1 MGLSWLPFAFYV
13 VSSIAL
19 SWIGPDSL
27 LSWRAWITS
36 CLGHFA
42 AVAVLV
48 LSLHRRAWS
57 TASGLCPAGRS
68 AVHIPIE
75 TVMCLTASAHT
86 HTYTHLCKTPLTFGC
101 CSIAQSCLT
110 LWDPMNSST
119 SGLPVLQYLPEFA
132 QTHVHRVG
140 DAIQPS
146 LPLSSPSSPALSLP
160 QHQGFSQWVCSSHQV
175 AKVLELQLQHQSFK
189 WIFTVDFL

>member
-1 MGLSWLPFAFYV
+1 MGLSSLPFAFYV
-13 VSSIAL
+13 VSSIVP

-36 CLGHFA
+36 RLGHFA
-42 AVAVLV
+42 AVVVLV
-48 LSLHRRAWS
+48 LPLLRCARS
-57 TASGLCPAGRS
+57 TARGLCPAGRS

-75 TVMCLTASAHT
+75 TVMCLTASARAHT
-86 HTYTHLCKTPLTFGC
+86 HTHLCKTPLTFGC
-101 CSIAQSCLT
+101 CSVAQSCLT
-110 LWDPMNSST
+110 LCDPVNSST
-119 SGLPVLQYLPEFA
+119 SGLPVLQYLLEFA

-146 LPLSSPSSPALSLP
+146 LPLSSPSPALSLP